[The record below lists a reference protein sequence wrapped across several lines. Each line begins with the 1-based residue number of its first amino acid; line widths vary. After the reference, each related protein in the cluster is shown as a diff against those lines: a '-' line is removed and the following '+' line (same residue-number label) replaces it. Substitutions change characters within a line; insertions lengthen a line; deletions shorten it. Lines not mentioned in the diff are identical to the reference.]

1 MSEQIPSES
10 ATDKEKSDLSASI
23 EWLRSLSTM
32 AGAIIRLAIAEISL
46 AKEDLGR
53 LIISSLLMI
62 PLAVLTWIA
71 FTLLAAWQVYAL
83 SASVGLGLLTFA
95 AIQLFAVLLLLNRI
109 KVYRR
114 SLTLPATR
122 TQILSIIDEIRRDA
136 GNP

>member
-83 SASVGLGLLTFA
+83 SASLGLGLLTFA

>member
-10 ATDKEKSDLSASI
+10 STDKEKSDLSASI
-23 EWLRSLSTM
+23 EWLRSLSAM

-46 AKEDLGR
+46 AKDDLGR
-53 LIISSLLMI
+53 LIISSLLLI

-95 AIQLFAVLLLLNRI
+95 AIQLLAVLLLLNRI

-122 TQILSIIDEIRRDA
+122 TQILSIIDEIRGDA